1 MYVLIHTF
9 LSLDKRGLLTQ
20 NLTVFNMYIA
30 LVKERM
36 CVLSL
41 VHVYVFH
48 PSSKDQLKSSNI
60 INTPTEETVSTAL
73 CWICNGTLSETAG
86 KNERLQ
92 RKVISKRMDN

>member
-9 LSLDKRGLLTQ
+9 LSLDKIGLLTQ

-41 VHVYVFH
+41 VCF
-48 PSSKDQLKSSNI
+48 PPLFKR
-60 INTPTEETVSTAL
+60 PTK
-73 CWICNGTLSETAG
+73 IF
-86 KNERLQ
+86 KHY
-92 RKVISKRMDN
+92 